1 MIFVNKTK
9 KKYVPPPPSLGWC
22 FARRPLAAALS
33 PTGQAAGAKK
43 RGSAPALPLASPR
56 RPAGWARGPA
66 LPGRPTSP
74 ISFRGLPE
82 GGKPGE
88 QSSSGDGPR
97 RLAGCSRPVGP
108 LRRGRAATPG
118 KGVEGGRAPGLALR
132 GRPDGP
138 EREGRPERRRP
149 ELRPRPRIRAGLS
162 RARGGGG
169 GGGGGSTNRAPDAA
183 RPAC

>member
-1 MIFVNKTK
+1 MEQRKCPMEHN
-9 KKYVPPPPSLGWC
+9 YH
-22 FARRPLAAALS
+22 RPLVEFKIRAQGHHLEKNILLLFLS
-33 PTGQAAGAKK
+33 YLFKHSHV
-43 RGSAPALPLASPR
+43 GS
-56 RPAGWARGPA
+56 
-66 LPGRPTSP
+66 
-74 ISFRGLPE
+74 ISSRGLPE

-162 RARGGGG
+162 RACGG
-169 GGGGGSTNRAPDAA
+169 GGGGGSTHRAPDAA